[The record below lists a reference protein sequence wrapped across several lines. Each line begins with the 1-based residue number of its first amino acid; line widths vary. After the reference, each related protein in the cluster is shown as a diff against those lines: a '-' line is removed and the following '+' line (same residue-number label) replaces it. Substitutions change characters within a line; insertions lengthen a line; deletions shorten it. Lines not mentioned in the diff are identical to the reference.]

1 MNIVGAYNKNYPIMF
16 AYSKFYLQHFDIL
29 CH

>member
-1 MNIVGAYNKNYPIMF
+1 MF